1 MVRWGLTQLQ
11 VDLHH
16 VTVALDCALTD
27 RIVVAGALVHVLR
40 WLHALRNWLEV
51 DHWHVHVQLH
61 DLRFAESAL
70 LFIPLGT
77 FEIESTDVGSI
88 LGAVHELVNSLGLWN
103 EIELKTINR
112 WAISLSGE
120 SLQQGS
126 RETVGEGEC
135 TDPEGRL
142 RTRGDPLLEEG
153 VPLAQVLL
161 PVGQWLRAEVGAR
174 PLGRHSVLREGN
186 HHLLELG

>member
-1 MVRWGLTQLQ
+1 MLVCFVLSIVVKTTESSCSVANGHKEGSATLDPMVRWGLTQLQ

-51 DHWHVHVQLH
+51 DHRHVNVQLH
-61 DLRFAESAL
+61 DLRFAKSTL

-126 RETVGEGEC
+126 RETVGEGER
-135 TDPEGRL
+135 TNPEGGL
-142 RTRGDPLLEEG
+142 RT
-153 VPLAQVLL
+153 
-161 PVGQWLRAEVGAR
+161 
-174 PLGRHSVLREGN
+174 
-186 HHLLELG
+186 